1 MQRRHAFLVSFLCS
15 FWVSDTLAN
24 DTRICRDVSEL
35 QAAYM
40 RFQDANHVADPA
52 ATKLLMSTL
61 SQRIKRVRDF
71 NVPTGVVSQSDALGV
86 ISNALD
92 RAVAQSS
99 TGAVLVAN
107 LSSLRTDLELLTI
120 VFGCEFVTSSDAGG
134 ETKPLAIRK
143 KPGAEQADVGMPALS
158 DPMVLGGGA
167 LGLLAVMAAILA
179 RLSLRGRAK
188 REVCNTPVLVNIKN
202 GCTKTRIVD
211 INRNGMK
218 IEAAP
223 IHVQDECVELYFC
236 GHSRR
241 GKIRWKNEY
250 FAGIQFQKR
259 ISQASVAV
267 VVEKSKSSMENSF
280 LDKNVMPC
288 YRVGCHHRCS
298 KYCASAMTERLEK
311 EHG

>member
-1 MQRRHAFLVSFLCS
+1 M
-15 FWVSDTLAN
+15 
-24 DTRICRDVSEL
+24 
-35 QAAYM
+35 
-40 RFQDANHVADPA
+40 ADPA

-92 RAVAQSS
+92 RAVAQSR

-120 VFGCEFVTSSDAGG
+120 VFGCEFVTSSDVGG

-179 RLSLRGRAK
+179 RLALHGRGK
-188 REVCNTPVLVNIKN
+188 REVCNTPVLVSINDR
-202 GCTKTRIVD
+202 CTMTRIVD

-218 IEAAP
+218 IEAAS
-223 IHVQDECVELYFC
+223 IHEQDDWVDLYFC
-236 GHSRR
+236 GHNCR
-241 GKIRWKNEY
+241 GKIKWKNEY
-250 FAGIQFQKR
+250 FAGVRFQKR
-259 ISQASVAV
+259 ISPTAV
-267 VVEKSKSSMENSF
+267 TDILEKSQSSLEESGLGMNAT
-280 LDKNVMPC
+280 PC
-288 YRVGCHHRCS
+288 FSLGCHEGCGKHCP
-298 KYCASAMTERLEK
+298 SAMTERTVKTLERSYQQ
-311 EHG
+311 H